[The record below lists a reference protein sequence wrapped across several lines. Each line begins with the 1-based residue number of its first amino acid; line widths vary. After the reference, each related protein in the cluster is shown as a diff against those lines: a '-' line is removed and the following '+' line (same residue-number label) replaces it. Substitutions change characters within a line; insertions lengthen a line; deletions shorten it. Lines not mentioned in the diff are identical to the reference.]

1 MIYVVIAAI
10 CLAAF
15 FYFASNQSKKLANPI
30 DQSVVYLDELPS
42 LIILCDDGAFVLN
55 VYRQSGNPH
64 ADGKVFESRDAA
76 IAAALSTFRRAQIDA
91 VAVHENT
98 TNKLNV
104 SRAFFDNRGRAE
116 GKKVGAFEII
126 RVA

>member
-1 MIYVVIAAI
+1 MIYVVIAIMCA
-10 CLAAF
+10 AAF
-15 FYFASNQSKKLANPI
+15 FYVASNQSKKLASPA
-30 DQSVVYLDELPS
+30 DQSVVYLDELPP
-42 LIILCDDGAFVLN
+42 LIALGDDGAFVLN

-64 ADGKVFESRDAA
+64 ADGKVFETRAAA
-76 IAAALSTFRRAQIDA
+76 IAAAFSTFRRAQIDA

-98 TNKLNV
+98 TDKLNV

-116 GKKVGAFEII
+116 GKKVGGFEII